1 MSKKLKVLISTVVV
15 ALLLTVCAT
24 ATVMAQGEEETTPT
38 SAEAG
43 GKGLLERVA
52 EILGIDE
59 EDLTAAF
66 KQARQEMREDAFVS
80 RLDEAVKEGYITQE
94 QADEIIEWWE
104 QRPDDA
110 IRDWWKQKPE
120 VIKPGMVERALPRL
134 HMQNGL
140 GGWLCPRLPKQAD

>member
-15 ALLLTVCAT
+15 ALLLTASAT
-24 ATVMAQGEEETTPT
+24 ATVMAQGEEEEQTAPT
-38 SAEAG
+38 SEKAG

-52 EILGIDE
+52 EILGIDK

-66 KQARQEMREDAFVS
+66 KQARQEMWEDAFVS
-80 RLDEAVKEGYITQE
+80 RIDEAVKEGYITQE
-94 QADEIIEWWE
+94 QADEIIKWWE
-104 QRPDDA
+104 
-110 IRDWWKQKPE
+110 QKPE
-120 VIKPGMVERALPRL
+120 VIKPGMVECALPRF